1 MRNTMKQT
9 VLTTILATAAL
20 FAVSCSER
28 EFQADNQPKKGGVI
42 NEVEAV
48 ADAFQT
54 DLSTRASISNEL
66 KFSWKKT
73 DDKIG
78 VWPSLNI
85 AEGTDASQVYF
96 TANAD
101 GADAVLF
108 KGSGW
113 GLLPDRKYYA
123 YFPYVEKSTPVS
135 ATGTYAS
142 TLTQS
147 ADNATSHLSKNIF
160 MYTSATTPQDGN
172 KASFNLHHLGSIMK
186 IEVTVPQDAQSA
198 TFKKAEITLADSLFI
213 EKFKYNPT
221 SDDPA
226 LQAVTTTNI
235 QTLNLNFTPTD
246 GKLSLWFLIGEVDLT
261 GKQITIQLTGGTGLF
276 EGTFTGAN
284 QVRGKA
290 HLYEATVTKGGSV
303 PDSEFYVDLG
313 LPSGIKWAK
322 CNLTVGGFAYP
333 VDETVLGDYYGWGE
347 TEPYYTS
354 LTKNGENAT
363 VTATWKSGYDGYT
376 SNSYAKN
383 TSRGSYTAAGQ
394 QLSLADDAAN
404 ATLGGNWRMPTI
416 ANLTE
421 LANNCTFASATVN
434 NVKGVKV
441 TSNINGNYIFLPS
454 NGYITGTTFKGWTS
468 NSPGARFWLADCA
481 GSDKAYQQYTAE
493 GSPAVNYDQAKD
505 KFRGTPIRPVYVP

>member
-1 MRNTMKQT
+1 
-9 VLTTILATAAL
+9 
-20 FAVSCSER
+20 
-28 EFQADNQPKKGGVI
+28 
-42 NEVEAV
+42 
-48 ADAFQT
+48 
-54 DLSTRASISNEL
+54 
-66 KFSWKKT
+66 
-73 DDKIG
+73 
-78 VWPSLNI
+78 
-85 AEGTDASQVYF
+85 

-123 YFPYVEKSTPVS
+123 YFPYVDKSSPVK
-135 ATGTYAS
+135 ATGTYTA
-142 TLTQS
+142 TLTQT

-186 IEVTVPQDAQSA
+186 IEVTVPQEAQSA
-198 TFKKAEITLADSLFI
+198 TFKKAEISLADSLFI
-213 EKFKYNPT
+213 EKFQYNPT
-221 SDDPA
+221 ADAPA
-226 LQAVTTTNI
+226 LEAVTTTNL
-235 QTLNLNFTPTD
+235 QTLNLNFTPVE
-246 GKLSLWFLIGEVDLT
+246 GKLSLWLLVGEVDLS
-261 GKQITIQLTGGTGLF
+261 GKQITIQLTGGTGLY

-290 HLYEATVTKGGSV
+290 HLYETTVAKGGSI

>member
-1 MRNTMKQT
+1 
-9 VLTTILATAAL
+9 
-20 FAVSCSER
+20 
-28 EFQADNQPKKGGVI
+28 
-42 NEVEAV
+42 
-48 ADAFQT
+48 
-54 DLSTRASISNEL
+54 
-66 KFSWKKT
+66 
-73 DDKIG
+73 
-78 VWPSLNI
+78 
-85 AEGTDASQVYF
+85 
-96 TANAD
+96 
-101 GADAVLF
+101 
-108 KGSGW
+108 
-113 GLLPDRKYYA
+113 
-123 YFPYVEKSTPVS
+123 
-135 ATGTYAS
+135 
-142 TLTQS
+142 
-147 ADNATSHLSKNIF
+147 

-213 EKFKYNPT
+213 EKFQYNPT

-276 EGTFTGAN
+276 KGTFTGAN